1 MSASARPRA
10 PAIRVV
16 VVDDSF
22 VCRAVLKEMLE
33 ADRDVAVVGE
43 ATSAAEAFDVVAR
56 LRPDLVTMDVRMPG
70 GSGLDA
76 VTRLM
81 REAPLPILVVTDMP
95 TRRDDDVVFE
105 ATRRGALEVARKP
118 ATGDLAAERALRA
131 SVRLLARV
139 KVVRHAAHDTARD
152 KRAIVPPR
160 PTSAIDVIGVAASA
174 GGPMALALLLGRIPR
189 DFPACFAV
197 VQHLPAGFAAAFA
210 RFLGGRTDLPVTV
223 VREVRPA
230 VPGGILL
237 ADDGAHLVALGRD
250 RFGPSDLAPRQG
262 HRPAA
267 DVLFESLASHN
278 GPRACG
284 IVLSGI
290 GRDGASGLFAMRS
303 KGAVTIAECESTAA
317 VYGMPRAAREIGG
330 ALHVLPVEAIPALLR
345 SLTSRGA
352 A

>member
-81 REAPLPILVVTDMP
+81 REAPLPILVVTDMS

-197 VQHLPAGFAAAFA
+197 GAAPSRRLCS
-210 RFLGGRTDLPVTV
+210 RF
-223 VREVRPA
+223 RPLSRG
-230 VPGGILL
+230 PDRL
-237 ADDGAHLVALGRD
+237 ARD
-250 RFGPSDLAPRQG
+250 R
-262 HRPAA
+262 
-267 DVLFESLASHN
+267 
-278 GPRACG
+278 RA
-284 IVLSGI
+284 
-290 GRDGASGLFAMRS
+290 
-303 KGAVTIAECESTAA
+303 
-317 VYGMPRAAREIGG
+317 
-330 ALHVLPVEAIPALLR
+330 
-345 SLTSRGA
+345 RGA
-352 A
+352 ARRAGRNPLGRRRGAPRRART

>member
-1 MSASARPRA
+1 M
-10 PAIRVV
+10 
-16 VVDDSF
+16 
-22 VCRAVLKEMLE
+22 
-33 ADRDVAVVGE
+33 
-43 ATSAAEAFDVVAR
+43 
-56 LRPDLVTMDVRMPG
+56 
-70 GSGLDA
+70 
-76 VTRLM
+76 
-81 REAPLPILVVTDMP
+81 
-95 TRRDDDVVFE
+95 
-105 ATRRGALEVARKP
+105 
-118 ATGDLAAERALRA
+118 
-131 SVRLLARV
+131 
-139 KVVRHAAHDTARD
+139 
-152 KRAIVPPR
+152 
-160 PTSAIDVIGVAASA
+160 
-174 GGPMALALLLGRIPR
+174 
-189 DFPACFAV
+189 
-197 VQHLPAGFAAAFA
+197 
-210 RFLGGRTDLPVTV
+210 
-223 VREVRPA
+223 
-230 VPGGILL
+230 PGGILL

-267 DVLFESLASHN
+267 DVLFESLASHY